1 MKRFHHGTNIVINSI
16 DLGKSRSRTDFGKGF
31 YIGNNLGEARK
42 WAISQSMA
50 TEIPTVMR
58 YVLSDVIFNFNDS
71 CLSRLWFTSPT
82 VEWLNFVRDNRR
94 MIVSNARNIE
104 PRHDYDVVYG
114 PIANDKVVDVVDEY
128 IDGVLTAEEAI
139 RRVKVI
145 PSVFQMSLHT
155 PLALTY
161 IDQTLTEY
169 HRNVWAFRFLLLLCH
184 NIAIMQHTFRQVEN

>member
-1 MKRFHHGTNIVINSI
+1 MVINSI

-50 TEIPTVMR
+50 AETPTIMR
-58 YVLSDVIFNFNDS
+58 YVLSDAIFNFDDS
-71 CLSRLWFTSPT
+71 SLNRLWFSSPT

-94 MIVSNARNIE
+94 MIASNAHKIE
-104 PRHDYDVVYG
+104 PRHGYDVVYG

-128 IDGVLTAEEAI
+128 IDGLLTAEEAI

-145 PSVFQMSLHT
+145 PSVFQMSFHT
-155 PLALTY
+155 PLALSY
-161 IDQTLTEY
+161 IDQTLTEFQQ
-169 HRNVWAFRFLLLLCH
+169 RIKGNKWSAWVK
-184 NIAIMQHTFRQVEN
+184 V